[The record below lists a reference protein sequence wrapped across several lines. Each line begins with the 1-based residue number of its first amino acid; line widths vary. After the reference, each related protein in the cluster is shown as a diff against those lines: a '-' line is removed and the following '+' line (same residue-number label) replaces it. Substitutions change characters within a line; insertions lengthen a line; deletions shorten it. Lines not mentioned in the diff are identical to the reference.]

1 MKVIV
6 TKTGL
11 TKMEDDLNTLKGS
24 EMKRVMTAIAEARE
38 KGDIS
43 ESAEYE
49 MAREELNM
57 LTLKIQTL
65 QEKIKNAEV
74 VTKLTSEDG
83 SVQLFS
89 KVKLLNHKLKKEM
102 TYEIVSEDE
111 IDIKAGKISYNSPI
125 AQSLIGKF
133 KGDNVS
139 VEIPAGKLELTVLD
153 VE

>member
-6 TKTGL
+6 TKSGL
-11 TKMEDDLNTLKGS
+11 TKMEEDLHNMKGH

-57 LTLKIQTL
+57 LTLKIEKL
-65 QEKIKNAEV
+65 QGKINDAVV

-83 SVQLFS
+83 SIQIFS
-89 KVKLLNHKLKKEM
+89 KVKLMNHKIKKEIN
-102 TYEIVSEDE
+102 YEIVSEDE
-111 IDIKAGKISYNSPI
+111 IDIRAGKISFNSPI
-125 AQSLIGKF
+125 AQALIGKF

-139 VEIPAGKLELTVLD
+139 VEVPAGKLELTVLG

>member
-6 TKTGL
+6 TKSGL
-11 TKMEDDLNTLKGS
+11 TKMNEDLNSMKGQ

-57 LTLKIQTL
+57 LTIKIEKL
-65 QEKIKNAEV
+65 QSKINDAVV
-74 VTKLTSEDG
+74 VTKSVSEDG
-83 SVQLFS
+83 SIQIFS
-89 KVKLLNHKLKKEM
+89 KVKLMNHKLKKEIN
-102 TYEIVSEDE
+102 YEIVSEDE
-111 IDIKAGKISYNSPI
+111 IDIKAGKISFNSPI
-125 AQSLIGKF
+125 AQALIGKF
-133 KGDNVS
+133 KDDNVS
-139 VEIPAGKLELTVLD
+139 VEIPSGKLELTVLD

>member
-6 TKTGL
+6 TKSGL
-11 TKMEDDLNTLKGS
+11 TKMEEDLHNMKGY

-57 LTLKIQTL
+57 LTLKIEKL
-65 QEKIKNAEV
+65 QGKINDAVV
-74 VTKLTSEDG
+74 VTKSVSEDG
-83 SVQLFS
+83 SIQIFS
-89 KVKLLNHKLKKEM
+89 KVKLMNHKLKKEIN
-102 TYEIVSEDE
+102 YEIVSEDE
-111 IDIKAGKISYNSPI
+111 IDIKAGKISFNSPI
-125 AQSLIGKF
+125 AQALIGKF
-133 KGDNVS
+133 KDDNVS
-139 VEIPAGKLELTVLD
+139 VEVPAGKLELTVLE